1 MAFRAVIS
9 GIGALTGLGRGVEIQ
24 ARCLREGV
32 RHMDRPTLFHVED
45 GGPVS
50 QVAEDHL
57 AGLPGG
63 HASLSSRAS
72 RLALT
77 AVDEA
82 LAGAGL
88 DAGALETAAIFVGT
102 TCSGILEGEV
112 ALRGVGPGDPRPEYR
127 HFDDQ
132 YVAGAIGRALAR
144 LRSIH
149 GPRLTLSTACSSSA
163 NALVQAACGIEQGR
177 FEAAVVLGVD
187 TLTRMTYHG
196 FGSLGLVSPVPCRPF
211 DARREGL
218 TLGEGAAC
226 LVLENPARA
235 RSRGATVLAG
245 VLGWARNVDGH
256 HITQPDPE
264 GRGIETCIR
273 AALAHAGIGTGGI
286 DHVNAHGTGTLQ
298 NDLVEGT
305 VLGRLLGNAVAVTS
319 TKSYT
324 GHTLGAAGAL
334 EALYCVLALQGG
346 FVPATLGLEEM
357 DERLEINVVAGATLE
372 RRLDRVLSNSFGFGG
387 NNCCVVLGGPE
398 AS

>member
-1 MAFRAVIS
+1 MAFRAVIT
-9 GIGALTGLGRGVEIQ
+9 GIGALTGLGRGVEVQ

-32 RHMDRPTLFHVED
+32 RHMDRPTLFDVDE
-45 GGPVS
+45 GGPAS
-50 QVAEDHL
+50 LVAGEHL
-57 AGLPGG
+57 ATLPDG
-63 HASLSSRAS
+63 HESLASRAS

-82 LAGAGL
+82 LAGARL
-88 DAGALETAAIFVGT
+88 EAGALERAAIHVGT

-112 ALRGVGPGDPRPEYR
+112 ALRGVGPGDPRPGYR

-132 YVAGAIGRALAR
+132 YVAGAIARALAR
-144 LRSIH
+144 IRSIR

-163 NALVQAACGIEQGR
+163 NALAQAASGIEQGR
-177 FEAAVVLGVD
+177 FDAAVVLGVD

-226 LVLENPARA
+226 LVLESPSAARA
-235 RSRGATVLAG
+235 RGADVLAG
-245 VLGWARNVDGH
+245 VMGWARNVDGH

-264 GRGIETCIR
+264 GRGIEACIR
-273 AALAHAGIGTGGI
+273 AALAHAGVETTDV
-286 DHVNAHGTGTLQ
+286 DHVNAHGTGTPQ

-305 VLGRLLGNAVAVTS
+305 VLGRVFGRTAPVTS

-324 GHTLGAAGAL
+324 GHTLGAAGAV
-334 EALYCVLALQGG
+334 EALFSVLALQGG
-346 FVPATLGLEEM
+346 FVPATLGLETL
-357 DERLEINVVAGATLE
+357 DERLEIDVISGATLE

-387 NNCCVVLGGPE
+387 NNCCVVLGSPE